1 MRTDRHAKCSFS
13 LTAKMSLGLVICPSQ
28 EFGNCPH
35 YLCRGQSVVPLGVRD
50 EPHIE
55 TVKLYCPKCQD
66 VYVHPSHAAQ
76 SECSRL
82 FLG

>member
-1 MRTDRHAKCSFS
+1 MLA
-13 LTAKMSLGLVICPSQ
+13 LQ

-35 YLCRGQSVVPLGVRD
+35 FLCRGQSVVPIGVRD

-55 TVKLYCPKCQD
+55 TVKLFCPKCQD

-76 SECSRL
+76 SECVFLCVL
-82 FLG
+82 FTSIYR